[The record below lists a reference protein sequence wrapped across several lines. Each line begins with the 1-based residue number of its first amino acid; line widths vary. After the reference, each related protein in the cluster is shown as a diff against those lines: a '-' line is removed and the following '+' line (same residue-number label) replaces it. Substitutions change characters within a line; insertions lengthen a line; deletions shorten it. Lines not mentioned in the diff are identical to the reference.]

1 VITLSKKQTLAVFA
15 VVFATAMIVGSIA
28 SSSDNNMAFAT
39 NKKAKNAQAQTNTNQ
54 QALVCQSSGGIS
66 LGSGNGLLAGIGI
79 GLSPN
84 AGINLCSNT
93 NTNNNAESGPQA
105 ATTN

>member
-1 VITLSKKQTLAVFA
+1 VISLTKKQSLAVFA
-15 VVFATAMIVGSIA
+15 VVFATAMIVGTVAAA
-28 SSSDNNMAFAT
+28 SDNMAFAT
-39 NKKAKNAQAQTNTNQ
+39 NKKAKNVKSQTNTNQ

-84 AGINLCSNT
+84 AGVNLCSNT
-93 NTNNNAESGPQA
+93 NTNNNAETGPQA
-105 ATTN
+105 STIS